1 MKKTYLFLI
10 SIILIFSLSACA
22 LFPMPFGNP
31 FVNSGDNSDSADPN
45 QSIKIPEATV
55 PAAVIEPEGELGDF
69 YVKIT
74 SFELIEDYNGDPSIL
89 IVYSF
94 TNNSQESAAAIY
106 EVSTRAYQ
114 NGVELSD
121 ALTYSLDNYDSGI
134 SMKEIQPGI
143 TIDIPCVYL
152 LSSETAPVEFEI
164 GELFSLDP
172 NIVGDV
178 FEISESGETVLS
190 RAPEGVMDFKVG
202 AFDVSVV
209 SYRVS
214 KDYDGSSV
222 LILELGVTNNGPNSE
237 SFDLSAEINAFQNG
251 IELST
256 AYMVDG
262 VDSHTK
268 RALLRPGA
276 GVAVYYCFTLSDES
290 PVDFELSEL
299 ISFDDTVH
307 TFTVELDQ

>member
-1 MKKTYLFLI
+1 MKKTIIFLI
-10 SIILIFSLSACA
+10 SIVLIFSLSACA
-22 LFPMPFGNP
+22 LLPAPSKNP
-31 FVNSGDNSDSADPN
+31 SVDAGDNSDNAASKQP
-45 QSIKIPEATV
+45 IKIPEATV
-55 PAAVIEPEGELGDF
+55 PAPVIEPEGKLGDF

-74 SFELIEDYNGDPSIL
+74 GFELIEDYSGDPSIL

-94 TNNSQESAAAIY
+94 TNNSQESTAALY

-134 SMKEIQPGI
+134 SMKEIQPGT

-178 FEISESGETVLS
+178 FKISESGETVLS
-190 RAPEGVMDFKVG
+190 QAPEGVMDFKVG
-202 AFDVSVV
+202 VFDVSVV

-222 LILELGVTNNGPNSE
+222 LILELGVTNNGTDSE
-237 SFDLSAEINAFQNG
+237 SFGLSAEVNAFQNG
-251 IELST
+251 VELST

-268 RALLRPGA
+268 HAQLRPGA

-299 ISFDDTVH
+299 ITFDNTVH